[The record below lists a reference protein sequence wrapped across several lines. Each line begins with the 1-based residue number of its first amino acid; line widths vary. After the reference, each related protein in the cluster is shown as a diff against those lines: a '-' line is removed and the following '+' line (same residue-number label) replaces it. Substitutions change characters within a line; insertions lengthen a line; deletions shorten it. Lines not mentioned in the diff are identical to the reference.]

1 MLVPTYVNII
11 SFFYPIGNTPA
22 VCLTQDLPY
31 EQAADVLL
39 LGCGDV
45 RNILFTIHSD
55 SGSGRN
61 ILLLTLLIDDADGV
75 NNVSIW
81 NIYYHLFLDSKSMEL
96 LQTQSRKLHSLAAS
110 IQSWQSSAYGRVFRF
125 SDHET
130 LKMLRSV
137 WHSYCVSDLTK
148 DEKAKH
154 DRYIKLGIQKAKD
167 MKRYFIDAGPVF
179 TGIRSA
185 APISVRA
192 VEDLPRSHQYFWDH
206 GITDEG
212 LSGTAEAKH
221 CNPMFASLATS
232 SSTLHYG
239 TDPLL
244 GFHLAT
250 AYAPLAAESPLR
262 PRRLSTSRS
271 QRLVEAARIQFQ
283 AWATSFRTHAV
294 KNLTL
299 RFFVGDALAY
309 CHTLQHMKAANGG
322 VSAHWYRGP
331 YTLQPLALD
340 GDDYKMECEIPLSFD
355 TIDTSNLVDHLGA
368 LNVLTAASPL
378 LKNMA
383 SATLYTELLVKR
395 EKSRKELID
404 RLLCGHFPT
413 ISIMLGLIPVEYWT
427 GATAISSVDEGIW
440 DHAAGTI
447 GDVGNK
453 DSPKGQ
459 MHSRLA
465 WKRSV
470 TTAGT
475 MPTSSLIQF
484 NEDELAHLLH
494 RIYREMFKHENMTEL
509 FSNMDLQVLCNN
521 SCPRYHRG
529 SLASLLLFIKRRVSA
544 NWEIVMDVLLAL
556 VINDAT
562 ISMGMNYLQEFYVQL
577 HLLKVH
583 SVPSLGTNYNRSSH
597 SPNLIGTSMWS
608 DLPPVVCITL
618 RIPRNKL
625 GVFTSRSLQELGTP
639 IVHCILQSASTATKR
654 AWQNIFGDVHL
665 AFGELTTSGLKDS
678 NEFKVHIAEDEDGW
692 MGTSPLLASFYVPSW
707 IVLLEPQ
714 ATSVAF
720 GIQGTPQGVVT
731 FAKSL
736 GLGMNVY
743 STSLRDDQHVY
754 ITRYLPNQSGYAS
767 VCDSAGAGTKDRS
780 GAETVTR
787 TTITASVDR
796 ETGRIIALTGRVDN
810 FLEDVKLLLNDKAA
824 VEVVQAS
831 PFVLTFTIGRH
842 GSQYHIQ
849 FPAPIVISRCR
860 TRIARKSS
868 YVEIVAPLPDF
879 VNGEGSPHFMYPVYA
894 SGHSPV
900 VWNMPYSNLECL
912 PILDTTRLGDLQ
924 WLITHTSLQ
933 FSAREKQL
941 RERWM
946 LNDAEKHKDVRVNFK
961 DSLFSMFM
969 HFSGLQGGKAS
980 VFGINHP
987 TGGGVHILIF
997 VSSLRLDLA
1006 NHTVVLDS
1014 AILPLSH
1021 RVMPQLQSFLT
1032 RVSDIGLCSIIVDD
1046 DELRLWKEDTVVDR
1060 KRSIP
1065 IVHVWERDIT
1075 TEFHIWRP

>member
-61 ILLLTLLIDDADGV
+61 ILLLTLLIEDADGV

-125 SDHET
+125 SDHEI

-232 SSTLHYG
+232 SSTLHYD

-283 AWATSFRTHAV
+283 AWVTSFRRHAV

-340 GDDYKMECEIPLSFD
+340 GDDYKMECETPLSFD

-577 HLLKVH
+577 HLLK
-583 SVPSLGTNYNRSSH
+583 
-597 SPNLIGTSMWS
+597 
-608 DLPPVVCITL
+608 
-618 RIPRNKL
+618 
-625 GVFTSRSLQELGTP
+625 
-639 IVHCILQSASTATKR
+639 SASTATKR

-780 GAETVTR
+780 GAEAVTR

-796 ETGRIIALTGRVDN
+796 EAGRIIALTGRVDN

-900 VWNMPYSNLECL
+900 EIYS
-912 PILDTTRLGDLQ
+912 G
-924 WLITHTSLQ
+924 
-933 FSAREKQL
+933 
-941 RERWM
+941 
-946 LNDAEKHKDVRVNFK
+946 
-961 DSLFSMFM
+961 
-969 HFSGLQGGKAS
+969 
-980 VFGINHP
+980 
-987 TGGGVHILIF
+987 
-997 VSSLRLDLA
+997 
-1006 NHTVVLDS
+1006 
-1014 AILPLSH
+1014 
-1021 RVMPQLQSFLT
+1021 
-1032 RVSDIGLCSIIVDD
+1032 
-1046 DELRLWKEDTVVDR
+1046 
-1060 KRSIP
+1060 
-1065 IVHVWERDIT
+1065 
-1075 TEFHIWRP
+1075 